1 MKSKKHLI
9 IIVAITMV
17 AAVVSVQLCGCFS
30 IAHIDQFK
38 KLFEDS
44 GPRGL
49 YSAGVAQ
56 DYFKLHTEAL
66 DAAADWFK
74 ANPNV
79 VYVIKGAD
87 SSYNN
92 RTYTKIGELGV
103 FSSEELSQD
112 EINGIQTF
120 VQPLFDDP
128 LMTSV
133 RRLPSRFAEYVMFFF
148 YSRFGDSDYLLCKEI
163 ERTGE
168 GRLVD
173 EWSYI
178 VDQVDLGNDWYTV
191 KSTW

>member
-30 IAHIDQFK
+30 IAEFK

-133 RRLPSRFAEYVMFFF
+133 RRIPSRFAEYVMFFF
-148 YSRFGDSDYLLCKEI
+148 YSRFGDSD
-163 ERTGE
+163 
-168 GRLVD
+168 
-173 EWSYI
+173 
-178 VDQVDLGNDWYTV
+178 
-191 KSTW
+191 

>member
-1 MKSKKHLI
+1 MKRKKHLI

-30 IAHIDQFK
+30 IAEFK

-79 VYVIKGAD
+79 VYVVKGA
-87 SSYNN
+87 YA
-92 RTYTKIGELGV
+92 
-103 FSSEELSQD
+103 
-112 EINGIQTF
+112 
-120 VQPLFDDP
+120 
-128 LMTSV
+128 V
-133 RRLPSRFAEYVMFFF
+133 RR
-148 YSRFGDSDYLLCKEI
+148 
-163 ERTGE
+163 
-168 GRLVD
+168 
-173 EWSYI
+173 
-178 VDQVDLGNDWYTV
+178 
-191 KSTW
+191 

>member
-1 MKSKKHLI
+1 M
-9 IIVAITMV
+9 
-17 AAVVSVQLCGCFS
+17 
-30 IAHIDQFK
+30 
-38 KLFEDS
+38 
-44 GPRGL
+44 

-66 DAAADWFK
+66 DVAADWFK

-79 VYVIKGAD
+79 VYVVKGAD

-128 LMTSV
+128 LMQSV
-133 RRLPSRFAEYVMFFF
+133 DRQFSSFAEYVMFAF

>member
-1 MKSKKHLI
+1 MKRKKHLI

-30 IAHIDQFK
+30 IAEFK

-87 SSYNN
+87 SSYDTETIQKSVNSESFRPKN
-92 RTYTKIGELGV
+92 YRRPRSTESKLLYSL
-103 FSSEELSQD
+103 FSM
-112 EINGIQTF
+112 I
-120 VQPLFDDP
+120 
-128 LMTSV
+128 
-133 RRLPSRFAEYVMFFF
+133 RL
-148 YSRFGDSDYLLCKEI
+148 
-163 ERTGE
+163 
-168 GRLVD
+168 
-173 EWSYI
+173 
-178 VDQVDLGNDWYTV
+178 
-191 KSTW
+191 

>member
-1 MKSKKHLI
+1 MKRKKHLI

-30 IAHIDQFK
+30 IAEFK

-87 SSYNN
+87 SSYDN
-92 RTYTKIGELGV
+92 RNYTKIGELGV
-103 FSSEELSQD
+103 FSL
-112 EINGIQTF
+112 I
-120 VQPLFDDP
+120 
-128 LMTSV
+128 
-133 RRLPSRFAEYVMFFF
+133 RL
-148 YSRFGDSDYLLCKEI
+148 
-163 ERTGE
+163 
-168 GRLVD
+168 
-173 EWSYI
+173 
-178 VDQVDLGNDWYTV
+178 
-191 KSTW
+191 

>member
-1 MKSKKHLI
+1 MKRKKHLI

-30 IAHIDQFK
+30 IAEFK

-79 VYVIKGAD
+79 VYVIKASYATGCHFTGPIALRHRL
-87 SSYNN
+87 SSA
-92 RTYTKIGELGV
+92 
-103 FSSEELSQD
+103 
-112 EINGIQTF
+112 
-120 VQPLFDDP
+120 
-128 LMTSV
+128 
-133 RRLPSRFAEYVMFFF
+133 LPIIF
-148 YSRFGDSDYLLCKEI
+148 YYSFHKEVI
-163 ERTGE
+163 
-168 GRLVD
+168 L
-173 EWSYI
+173 
-178 VDQVDLGNDWYTV
+178 
-191 KSTW
+191 

>member
-1 MKSKKHLI
+1 MK
-9 IIVAITMV
+9 
-17 AAVVSVQLCGCFS
+17 AVVSVQLCGCFS
-30 IAHIDQFK
+30 IAEFK

-87 SSYNN
+87 SSYDN

-133 RRLPSRFAEYVMFFF
+133 SILKDINLNINFFCILTN
-148 YSRFGDSDYLLCKEI
+148 SGSNVLNP
-163 ERTGE
+163 RTN
-168 GRLVD
+168 R
-173 EWSYI
+173 SYCF
-178 VDQVDLGNDWYTV
+178 N
-191 KSTW
+191 